1 MSTLAR
7 ALLALLLVAPA
18 SAGATKPRSSVAL
31 TASPAHVTLQGTARA
46 TVRVTNSGRSRVV
59 LDIRRAGFG
68 LDLRGRPKIVAGSR
82 RSANAW
88 LAIRP
93 RQLALR
99 PGRSTALTISA
110 RVPHGAEPGDHD
122 ALVLLTSRP
131 RRRAGLAVRMRLGVH
146 VVVRAPGRVV
156 RGLALRGLSVR
167 HQGRMRI
174 LELMVGNR
182 GNVTE
187 ELGRKR
193 IALSIRRRG
202 RELARLSPEPRE
214 LLPHSRGVVQFR
226 YRGRATGWV
235 AALASIAPA
244 SGGSS
249 VYRSFRVRL

>member
-1 MSTLAR
+1 MRVLAR

-18 SAGATKPRSSVAL
+18 SVGATRARPSVAL
-31 TASPAHVTLQGTARA
+31 TASPAHVMLQGTGRA
-46 TVRVTNSGRSRVV
+46 TVRVTNSGKSRVV
-59 LDIRRAGFG
+59 LDIRRAGFA
-68 LDLRGRPKIVAGSR
+68 LDLRGRPEILAGSH

-131 RRRAGLAVRMRLGVH
+131 RRHAGLAVRMRLGVH
-146 VVVRAPGRVV
+146 VVVRAPGRIV
-156 RGLALRGLSVR
+156 RRLVLRRLAVR
-167 HQGRMRI
+167 RQGQTRI
-174 LELMVGNR
+174 LELVVGNR

-187 ELGRKR
+187 EIERER
-193 IALSIRRRG
+193 ISLSLRRG
-202 RELARLSPEPRE
+202 RALVRLRPEPRE

-226 YRGRATGWV
+226 YRGRMTGWV
-235 AALASIAPA
+235 DALASIAPA

-249 VYRSFRVRL
+249 IYRSFRIRL